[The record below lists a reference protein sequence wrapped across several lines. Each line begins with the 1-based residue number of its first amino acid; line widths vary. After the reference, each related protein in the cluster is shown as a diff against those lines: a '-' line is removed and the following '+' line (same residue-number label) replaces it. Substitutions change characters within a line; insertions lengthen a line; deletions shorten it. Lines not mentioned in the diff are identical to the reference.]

1 MVIKDPNNVTYDGR
15 ILSSSTTNL
24 ITFRDNDMLDVFND
38 WRRKNSQIEIVQ
50 MEITPVPASDQL
62 LRGEIPTLNNLII
75 LQIKDTGI
83 DYSYPS
89 GKGFL
94 W

>member
-1 MVIKDPNNVTYDGR
+1 MVIKDPNNVTYEGR

-24 ITFRDNDMLDVFND
+24 LTFRDNDLLDVFNN
-38 WRRKNSQIEIVQ
+38 WRKKNPEIEIVQ
-50 MEITPVPASDQL
+50 MEITPVPANDQL
-62 LRGEIPTLNNLII
+62 LRGEIPTLNNLIVM
-75 LQIKDTGI
+75 QIKDTGI

-89 GKGFL
+89 GKGIL